1 MMKKNQITRKTL
13 CTLSGLLSLLSLFLP
28 FSPAGSFYD
37 SISGPGWG
45 YAGPAA
51 VLLLALT
58 TLLYALGLSELPR
71 DLGTLLMLI
80 YLLFL
85 GFAVRL
91 AGLPAVLAQLRV
103 GGWLL
108 LLSLHLL
115 SWGPVFL
122 PGPEHF
128 SC

>member
-1 MMKKNQITRKTL
+1 MMKKKQIKRNTL
-13 CTLSGLLSLLSLFLP
+13 CALSGLLSLLSLFLP

-45 YAGPAA
+45 CTGPAA

-71 DLGTLLMLI
+71 DLGTLLLLI

-85 GFAVRL
+85 GCAVRL
-91 AGLPAVLAQLRV
+91 AGLPSVLAQLRV

-108 LLSLHLL
+108 LLGLHLL